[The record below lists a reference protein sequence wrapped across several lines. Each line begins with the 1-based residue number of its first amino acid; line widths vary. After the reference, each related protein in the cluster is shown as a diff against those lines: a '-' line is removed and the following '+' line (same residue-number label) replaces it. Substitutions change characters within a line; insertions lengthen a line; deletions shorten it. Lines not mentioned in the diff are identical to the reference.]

1 MYPDNWEVV
10 YPAKK
15 LKRIHHFSSVPE
27 YANNPGR
34 VTINDLPPELV
45 VNIARNVTNSIIN
58 SGYVVDRDQDEW
70 KADSLSIK
78 KDFSLYNSRSL
89 LQLSLCSR
97 HFHRLVEPVLY
108 ERFHY
113 NAQAS
118 TKGFV
123 FFLIRILARPD
134 LGRWIKI
141 FHVDGAQAPGL
152 GMIQDREDE
161 FDCDPYTGSL
171 EVIFKSDFDVHW
183 LKAEDLKAA
192 RKKIAEV
199 CATARDCYEW
209 AMLVEKGDLNAM
221 IALVLTLAP
230 NLQVLDIDMWTY
242 PRPLPSIITQILGEA
257 GRLQRERQLRHP
269 LAFWGLK
276 NIVVRYYYDT
286 DIKNPI
292 HHLRSLLM
300 IPSVETLC
308 VTDQTAAIYNYYPSV
323 ETDVDEESLGDALQN
338 TELELANMKELSLS
352 FTAIRPKPLFQ
363 LWRCC
368 PNLKRLCYR
377 DRFGEDYEDWM
388 DLGELRGINLITTA
402 SCLNPYLQDLTIFNE
417 GYVWSSIVDRS
428 VEPCATLECI
438 RRLHTTW
445 EIFLCRGDI
454 NYKANYFPSIQNLV
468 DAIPQSLELLH
479 IAGGIGAGDTTS
491 EVALMVIL
499 KLLDQRHRFQAL
511 KTLDFGWKSR
521 CPNGR
526 LKRDRNYHPGF
537 TQEGY
542 RKVIARCQKAGIE
555 LILEPLT
562 PSPKYVYGRMDD
574 NGKMTASGT
583 NQVKHIVHYP
593 YDDYERICSENG
605 CDPETGRLYE
615 SEEVSDPDWLY
626 DRDGSHRWGGM
637 RF

>member
-10 YPAKK
+10 FPAKK
-15 LKRIHHFSSVPE
+15 LKRIHHFGSVPE
-27 YANNPGR
+27 YANIPGR

-45 VNIARNVTNSIIN
+45 INIARNVANSIIN
-58 SGYVVDRDQDEW
+58 SGYVSDRYQNEEE
-70 KADSLSIK
+70 KDSLSLK

-89 LQLSLCSR
+89 LQLGLCSR
-97 HFHRLVEPVLY
+97 HFHRLVVPVLY

-123 FFLIRILARPD
+123 LFLIRILTRPD

-152 GMIQDREDE
+152 GMVLDRGDE
-161 FDCDPYTGSL
+161 FDCDPYRGTL
-171 EVIFKSDFDVHW
+171 DVIYKSDFDVRW
-183 LKAEDLKAA
+183 FKVEDLQAT

-242 PRPLPSIITQILGEA
+242 PRPLPSIITQILGQS
-257 GRLQRERQLRHP
+257 GRLQRERQLEHP
-269 LAFWGLK
+269 LAFFGLK
-276 NIVVRYYYDT
+276 NVVVRYYYDT
-286 DIKNPI
+286 DMKHTI
-292 HHLRSLLM
+292 HHLISLLM
-300 IPSVETLC
+300 IPSVESLC
-308 VTDQTAAIYNYYPSV
+308 VTDQSAAIHDFYPSV
-323 ETDVDEESLGDALQN
+323 ETDVDEDSLGAALQD
-338 TELELANMKELSLS
+338 TELELTNMKELSLS

-377 DRFGEDYEDWM
+377 DRFGEDYEEWM
-388 DLGELRGINLITTA
+388 DLSELRSINLMATV
-402 SCLNPYLQDLTIFNE
+402 SCLNPYLQDLTICNE
-417 GYVWSSIVDRS
+417 GYVWSSTVDRS
-428 VEPCATLECI
+428 VEPLAPLECV

-445 EIFLCRGDI
+445 ETFLCRGDI
-454 NYKANYFPSIQNLV
+454 NYEANYYPPIQNLV
-468 DAIPQSLELLH
+468 DAIPKSLELLH
-479 IAGGIGAGDTTS
+479 IEGGIGIVDTTG
-491 EVALMVIL
+491 EVALAVIL

-526 LKRDRNYHPGF
+526 SKRDWNYHPGF
-537 TQEGY
+537 THEGY

-555 LILEPLT
+555 LILEALT
-562 PSPKYVYGRMDD
+562 PSPKYVYCRMDD
-574 NGKMTASGT
+574 DGKMTASGT

-593 YDDYERICSENG
+593 YDDYERICSENE
-605 CDPETGRLYE
+605 CDPETGRPYE
-615 SEEVSDPDWLY
+615 LEEISDIDW
-626 DRDGSHRWGGM
+626 
-637 RF
+637 